1 MVVGGIGV
9 GIAMVASLPLVAV
22 VGVGVLAYATG
33 AAISLAR
40 RRRPR
45 GTERI
50 DPFTVSETWRRY
62 MRGAL
67 NAQARYDRAVGSVA
81 PGPLRDRLEEIGRR
95 VDQGVREC
103 WRVAQRGDAL
113 DDAVSA
119 LAVPR
124 PGDRLEAAH
133 QDPGGADGDGADAVV
148 RSLQAQVDTAE
159 RLTAVAGGA
168 KQRLAL
174 LVARLDEAVAAAVEL
189 SMQLGSSTDSSGQL
203 GSDVENLVE
212 DLATLRSALEETEAV
227 GE

>member
-1 MVVGGIGV
+1 
-9 GIAMVASLPLVAV
+9 MVAGLPLLGV
-22 VGVGVLAYATG
+22 VGVGALAYVAG
-33 AAISLAR
+33 AAVSLAR

-45 GTERI
+45 RTERI
-50 DPFTVSETWRRY
+50 DPFTVGETWRRY
-62 MRGAL
+62 LRGAL

-113 DDAVSA
+113 DDAVAA
-119 LAVPR
+119 LTAPLPR
-124 PGDRLEAAH
+124 DRLEAAH
-133 QDPGGADGDGADAVV
+133 HGSDSDDSDGSDGSDGADAVV

-159 RLTAVAGGA
+159 RLTAVAAGA
-168 KQRLAL
+168 KQRLAM

-189 SMQLGSSTDSSGQL
+189 SVQLGSSADGGQL

-212 DLATLRSALEETEAV
+212 DLAALRSALEETEAI